1 MKLLAKIALGGVV
14 GCLGLTTALYAKGG
28 LNAQGEAAEMLGQGR
43 ADYSAVVHLR
53 QQAEKKHD
61 AIMLQCVNY
70 HLMELKAQLNTA
82 EMLSNQLNGTGSFEA
97 LRNQIIDVHKS
108 REAAFACVGE
118 ANGGNESSNS
128 YTGPTI
134 PGWNDGYNPVLED
147 PSPISP
153 VH

>member
-1 MKLLAKIALGGVV
+1 MKMLAKVAIGVAV
-14 GCLGLTTALYAKGG
+14 GCVGLSTALYAKGG
-28 LNAQGEAAEMLGQGR
+28 IASQGEVNELLGQAR
-43 ADYSAVVHLR
+43 ADQQSVIHLR
-53 QQAEKKHD
+53 VQAEKKHD

-82 EMLSNQLNGTGSFEA
+82 ELLANQLGATGSLDA
-97 LRNQIIDVHKS
+97 LRNQVIDVHKS
-108 REAAFACVGE
+108 REAAYACVGE